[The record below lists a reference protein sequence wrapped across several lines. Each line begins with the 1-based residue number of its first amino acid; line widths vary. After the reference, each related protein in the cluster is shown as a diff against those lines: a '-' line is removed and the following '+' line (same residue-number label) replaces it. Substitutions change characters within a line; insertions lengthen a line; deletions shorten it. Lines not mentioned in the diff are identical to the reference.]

1 MIAYNIMIIL
11 GIDPGFDRLGIAVI
25 EKNNVPTFGNK
36 KEQVLHTECFSTDRK
51 QELNERIFV
60 IGQHIEFLLNKWKPD
75 ILAIETLFAT
85 NNQKTVMG
93 VSEVRGVI
101 KFLARK
107 CEVRVCEYSPN
118 QIKVAI
124 AGSGSADKS
133 QIQYMVPKLVEF
145 DMEARL
151 KTYKGTSSGIDD
163 ELDALAIALTASA
176 IEKNV

>member
-1 MIAYNIMIIL
+1 MIIF

-36 KEQVLHTECFSTDRK
+36 KEHVLHTECFSTDRK
-51 QELNERIFV
+51 EELNERVFV

-75 ILAIETLFAT
+75 LLAIETLFAT

-107 CEVRVCEYSPN
+107 QGLRVCEYSPN

-124 AGSGSADKS
+124 AGSGSADKR
-133 QIQYMVPKLVEF
+133 QIQYMVPKLVKY
-145 DMEARL
+145 DVEAR
-151 KTYKGTSSGIDD
+151 KKAFGGSSSGIDD

-176 IEKNV
+176 IEKNLS